1 MQTTSYTEKWQL
13 NQLQKHSHRWKHCSN
28 LSTGCDVRT
37 RRGQKVDY
45 AKNVPQKRFWVLRNL
60 IYKEKCYNSHE
71 MKECNLILVLHCYCG
86 DNVQYGFLSRHF
98 FQRTRQYNGWKI
110 SKCDKFYKKWRISY
124 FISASNCMLKLRIET
139 IEQGVK

>member
-71 MKECNLILVLHCYCG
+71 MKECNLVLVLHCYCG
-86 DNVQYGFLSRHF
+86 DNVKYGFLSRHF

-110 SKCDKFYKKWRISY
+110 SNTIS
-124 FISASNCMLKLRIET
+124 FTKNDALVILSQPAIAC
-139 IEQGVK
+139 